1 MRDFEINEANSRAAY
16 GRFTWIVRMVTNWRM
31 RNDLKRLQKFSDHQL
46 RDIGVSRGELHRLT
60 CVPLYTDRIW
70 ETERRDLLASRY
82 YDVDMRS
89 LAPLKARGVALPVS
103 AMPAWMNGSQN
114 PRSAISVPH
123 QYY

>member
-46 RDIGVSRGELHRLT
+46 RDIGVSRGELHRLI
-60 CVPLYTDRIW
+60 CIPLYTDRTW
-70 ETERRDLLASRY
+70 ETERRELLESRY
-82 YDVDMRS
+82 QNIDMPY
-89 LAPLKARGVALPVS
+89 LAPLKSRGVALPVS

-114 PRSAISVPH
+114 PKSAISVPH